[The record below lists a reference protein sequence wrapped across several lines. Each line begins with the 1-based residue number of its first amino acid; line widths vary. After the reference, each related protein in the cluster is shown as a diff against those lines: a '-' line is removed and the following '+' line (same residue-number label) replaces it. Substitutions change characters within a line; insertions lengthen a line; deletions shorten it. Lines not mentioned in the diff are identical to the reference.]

1 MKKLILISFMVAF
14 ISCSDQKKQ
23 NEKIIKDLNL
33 VYKDYTPNGNEIVI
47 SRTNYFNK
55 LKGFWLAQCIANW
68 TGLITEMDKTGN
80 IGKVKTGAFYTREDW
95 GGEDQPAFWQ
105 QKEEISR
112 TIDFVFEGS
121 DGI

>member
-47 SRTNYFNK
+47 
-55 LKGFWLAQCIANW
+55 
-68 TGLITEMDKTGN
+68 
-80 IGKVKTGAFYTREDW
+80 
-95 GGEDQPAFWQ
+95 
-105 QKEEISR
+105 
-112 TIDFVFEGS
+112 
-121 DGI
+121 

>member
-55 LKGFWLAQCIANW
+55 LKGFGLHSVLQ
-68 TGLITEMDKTGN
+68 TGQD
-80 IGKVKTGAFYTREDW
+80 
-95 GGEDQPAFWQ
+95 
-105 QKEEISR
+105 S
-112 TIDFVFEGS
+112 
-121 DGI
+121 